1 MIYTVT
7 LNPSIDYFVVLE
19 DELVEGTIARTNNT
33 SIRAGGKGINIS
45 LVLSSIGIPSKAIMF
60 LGGCIGALIE
70 KEVSAA
76 KGIDVVKVKIDEENR
91 INIKINNQTETAI
104 NAIGPTVT
112 MEQQNDLLSKLAHLE
127 SNDYVLV
134 SGSFCKGVGVD
145 LVEKI
150 ASIVS
155 KAKAKLITDIPNL
168 KVSDYKII
176 KPYLVK
182 PNLEE
187 LADIFGEKVNE
198 TNYREYV
205 EKLIDIGIE
214 NVLVSMG
221 ESGSYFA
228 NKSGKN
234 KIIGPEVEVVN
245 TVGCGDSMLAYTIA
259 SIASNL
265 DIIESVKYGEA
276 AGRAK
281 AKTKEFPTV
290 TDVKEI
296 YNKVIVEKI
305 K

>member
-7 LNPSIDYFVVLE
+7 LNPSIDYFVFLE
-19 DELVEGTIARTNNT
+19 EKLIEGSIARANITEM
-33 SIRAGGKGINIS
+33 RAGGKGINIS
-45 LVLSSIGIPSKAIMF
+45 LVLSSIGVRSKAVLF

-76 KGIDVVKVKIDEENR
+76 EGIDVVKVKIDEENR

-104 NAIGPTVT
+104 NAIGPAVT
-112 MEQQNDLLSKLAHLE
+112 MDQQNDLLSKLANLE

-150 ASIVS
+150 AIIVS

-187 LADIFGEKVNE
+187 LADIFDEKVNE
-198 TNYREYV
+198 INYREYAD
-205 EKLIDIGIE
+205 KLIDIGIE

-221 ESGSYFA
+221 EGGSYFA
-228 NKSGKN
+228 NESGKS

-259 SIASNL
+259 AIANNL

-281 AKTKEFPTV
+281 AKTKEFPTLS
-290 TDVKEI
+290 DVKEI